1 MGFYGNITN
10 TSKTQFQFDRIYAN
24 KYEMMNN
31 KDIDGVYAGRYVL
44 VEYDTDTHKDY
55 YKRVFKAVDNEPAGI
70 YSSPNLEAAT
80 RIRIG
85 TVSDDTTVKVGE
97 IVRVEPGDGAT
108 TKRTEYYICSGT
120 INGYATIKQVSM
132 SADNYIRNYNIDTNS
147 YGDSRGFDSTV
158 WQKVYIPNA
167 DNSSG
172 IETYVMIAELNSV
185 VPTFDIG
192 ADAPTMVPITPH
204 FDMDSTNVYYRL
216 HWQPQWG
223 LRIKSANPL
232 KGNPLNTNGTEETV
246 VEKDKISY
254 STQTM
259 QFPSDLDTAW
269 VRHEYDP
276 NTNVEKAWYFSEK
289 DNKWNTTATN
299 TLAGAVYFNK
309 AGFDPSR
316 HFYSTDQEVFKL
328 TDKALK
334 WDGQDAIKISPTGQS
349 GHKYNAHDGTGNEIV
364 QEDIQELSVMLPSIG
379 DSVAKMWDIVYGT
392 REQNENATDKEGNTT
407 RNMNINWNDVR
418 GLRLVR
424 TDEEGD
430 GYEYLPSRVET
441 LAGCINSVHDLM
453 GMIITHQGDLTQEQI
468 ENADA
473 NRIYFTNLRKVK
485 DALGN
490 ERTEWGFFRKW
501 TNYTYNEIT
510 YKYEAITLTED
521 TYEPAIF
528 YTTTKAS
535 GALTKDDVT
544 PDTKGV
550 FDPDAK
556 YVAKKLAD
564 AVYGKIG
571 ELTKYEKSKFFLKD
585 LNGTYYLETNDNFQ
599 DGVTYYA
606 NPVVEYPLTVLEYKN
621 NTYFYGVDNVYYLDL
636 NSSPMKGRV
645 YTTIE
650 IESSGLKLY
659 TPNMYFYEDGTYE
672 TGEKRYTQDSSPTIT
687 EGRQYYKV
695 DFQNYTAYPV
705 TLYDVRDDKYY
716 LPKVDQV
723 LGIVEWIRAKEAE
736 YDKEYYTL
744 TITELDPFYEPNK
757 FYYQLGKDFLIDTSE
772 KYTKDRVYYVEAP
785 EETAVVQ
792 FYKPNYFS
800 YTEDNGRTFV
810 MDGAATPTAGREYWL
825 FKDFYIMKD
834 DRALF
839 TIGSVWNNA
848 VGIIPQTI
856 ELGTRE
862 VKYELKELPEFAR
875 KLNTI
880 HGLILELNKR
890 LETDHDLTRDESTV
904 QGSINKL
911 HDIIAKF
918 DEMVPREI
926 MIVDNYGR
934 VHSSPHTTSQEYT
947 TYNHGT
953 NGGTD
958 LPAAE
963 DRWIFFDVNGDS
975 DNPLIRLRHEFTKA
989 DDTTTESDKN
999 GGILKDMP
1007 GLNHINGADKLYLY
1021 TPIVD
1026 TKGHVVGK
1034 NTETVTLPFGFKFFN
1049 ATNSDAVTA
1058 PLTAVANTPVAT
1070 NTQDTYSYVATNKWI
1085 RFDTATTKTIKVG
1098 HELSPLLNSTKANF
1112 FYGLTQ
1118 NEDHTKSTNILG
1130 DLDKDNTFEVPCFKF
1145 DEAGHITEARTHTVT
1160 LPEVFKKFTVTAE
1173 STGVANMTYAAGTIT
1188 ADNMND
1194 SVTLTPGN
1202 KWIHLAVSG
1211 TGAKGTIDTDTIK
1224 IAHEVTAFDDGAANT
1239 EYGLLANE
1247 TIEGANN
1254 SFEIPAFKFDEAG
1267 HIRGARTHTLTL
1279 PFGFTSFKSVLN
1291 TTNNADKTTGTVST
1305 VTPDTMTDEMT
1316 FAEGNQ
1322 WICIDGSASND
1333 RFTFSH
1339 YVKAFTEGT
1348 AATDLD
1354 NSQTFTV
1361 QELLWDRAGH
1371 LTGSTKRTYTLP
1383 DGFKNLTIANSG
1395 ASATGVGTAA
1405 SGGTL
1410 TATTQVDTATI
1421 DTGNRWLTLV
1431 ANGKQVTMYH
1441 AAAGD
1446 ASVKKGQTAD
1456 KSPKFGE
1463 NFLVVHTDIDQ
1474 AGHVKTLEEYT
1485 ITLPKPSLTNGTGNV
1500 VTQLSLD
1507 QTEGKFTETRANVG
1521 TLEITGYNN
1530 KGTDAGLLVE
1540 TDTINTAFS
1549 KLQVQLS
1556 KEVETR
1562 TNQIAAL
1569 KLEDKAV
1576 DGSYVSQVV
1585 QADGK
1590 ITVTRVALPSLEDE
1604 AQDGKYVSAVIQNKG
1619 VLTIERSALP
1629 TYTLTT
1635 GTENGTIKFNE
1646 EEVSVFGLKSAAFV
1660 EADDFAKSDVLD
1672 TATFEYI
1679 IPEVEEEE
1687 PTTPD
1692 TGEGEGEDT
1701 PEEENTAKTIAWL
1714 FQKVAEL
1721 EAKIAALE
1729 GKEETPIV

>member
-1 MGFYGNITN
+1 
-10 TSKTQFQFDRIYAN
+10 
-24 KYEMMNN
+24 
-31 KDIDGVYAGRYVL
+31 
-44 VEYDTDTHKDY
+44 
-55 YKRVFKAVDNEPAGI
+55 
-70 YSSPNLEAAT
+70 
-80 RIRIG
+80 
-85 TVSDDTTVKVGE
+85 
-97 IVRVEPGDGAT
+97 
-108 TKRTEYYICSGT
+108 
-120 INGYATIKQVSM
+120 
-132 SADNYIRNYNIDTNS
+132 
-147 YGDSRGFDSTV
+147 
-158 WQKVYIPNA
+158 
-167 DNSSG
+167 
-172 IETYVMIAELNSV
+172 
-185 VPTFDIG
+185 
-192 ADAPTMVPITPH
+192 
-204 FDMDSTNVYYRL
+204 
-216 HWQPQWG
+216 
-223 LRIKSANPL
+223 
-232 KGNPLNTNGTEETV
+232 
-246 VEKDKISY
+246 
-254 STQTM
+254 
-259 QFPSDLDTAW
+259 
-269 VRHEYDP
+269 
-276 NTNVEKAWYFSEK
+276 
-289 DNKWNTTATN
+289 
-299 TLAGAVYFNK
+299 
-309 AGFDPSR
+309 
-316 HFYSTDQEVFKL
+316 
-328 TDKALK
+328 
-334 WDGQDAIKISPTGQS
+334 
-349 GHKYNAHDGTGNEIV
+349 
-364 QEDIQELSVMLPSIG
+364 
-379 DSVAKMWDIVYGT
+379 
-392 REQNENATDKEGNTT
+392 
-407 RNMNINWNDVR
+407 
-418 GLRLVR
+418 
-424 TDEEGD
+424 
-430 GYEYLPSRVET
+430 
-441 LAGCINSVHDLM
+441 
-453 GMIITHQGDLTQEQI
+453 
-468 ENADA
+468 
-473 NRIYFTNLRKVK
+473 
-485 DALGN
+485 
-490 ERTEWGFFRKW
+490 
-501 TNYTYNEIT
+501 
-510 YKYEAITLTED
+510 
-521 TYEPAIF
+521 
-528 YTTTKAS
+528 
-535 GALTKDDVT
+535 
-544 PDTKGV
+544 
-550 FDPDAK
+550 
-556 YVAKKLAD
+556 
-564 AVYGKIG
+564 
-571 ELTKYEKSKFFLKD
+571 
-585 LNGTYYLETNDNFQ
+585 
-599 DGVTYYA
+599 
-606 NPVVEYPLTVLEYKN
+606 
-621 NTYFYGVDNVYYLDL
+621 
-636 NSSPMKGRV
+636 
-645 YTTIE
+645 
-650 IESSGLKLY
+650 
-659 TPNMYFYEDGTYE
+659 
-672 TGEKRYTQDSSPTIT
+672 
-687 EGRQYYKV
+687 
-695 DFQNYTAYPV
+695 
-705 TLYDVRDDKYY
+705 
-716 LPKVDQV
+716 
-723 LGIVEWIRAKEAE
+723 
-736 YDKEYYTL
+736 
-744 TITELDPFYEPNK
+744 
-757 FYYQLGKDFLIDTSE
+757 
-772 KYTKDRVYYVEAP
+772 
-785 EETAVVQ
+785 
-792 FYKPNYFS
+792 
-800 YTEDNGRTFV
+800 
-810 MDGAATPTAGREYWL
+810 
-825 FKDFYIMKD
+825 
-834 DRALF
+834 
-839 TIGSVWNNA
+839 
-848 VGIIPQTI
+848 
-856 ELGTRE
+856 
-862 VKYELKELPEFAR
+862 
-875 KLNTI
+875 
-880 HGLILELNKR
+880 
-890 LETDHDLTRDESTV
+890 
-904 QGSINKL
+904 
-911 HDIIAKF
+911 
-918 DEMVPREI
+918 
-926 MIVDNYGR
+926 
-934 VHSSPHTTSQEYT
+934 
-947 TYNHGT
+947 
-953 NGGTD
+953 
-958 LPAAE
+958 
-963 DRWIFFDVNGDS
+963 
-975 DNPLIRLRHEFTKA
+975 
-989 DDTTTESDKN
+989 
-999 GGILKDMP
+999 
-1007 GLNHINGADKLYLY
+1007 
-1021 TPIVD
+1021 
-1026 TKGHVVGK
+1026 
-1034 NTETVTLPFGFKFFN
+1034 
-1049 ATNSDAVTA
+1049 
-1058 PLTAVANTPVAT
+1058 
-1070 NTQDTYSYVATNKWI
+1070 
-1085 RFDTATTKTIKVG
+1085 
-1098 HELSPLLNSTKANF
+1098 
-1112 FYGLTQ
+1112 
-1118 NEDHTKSTNILG
+1118 
-1130 DLDKDNTFEVPCFKF
+1130 
-1145 DEAGHITEARTHTVT
+1145 
-1160 LPEVFKKFTVTAE
+1160 
-1173 STGVANMTYAAGTIT
+1173 
-1188 ADNMND
+1188 MND

-1239 EYGLLANE
+1239 EYGLLTNE

-1291 TTNNADKTTGTVST
+1291 TTNDTDKTAGTVST

-1679 IPEVEEEE
+1679 IPEVKEEE